1 MAAAT
6 AAAAA
11 ARSVFRSSSVRSMA
25 TRLSAGTSASRPPL
39 RIPKPQRPAAPPPS
53 LPRILRSPVE
63 MSFCVESLLPMH
75 SVTAAALMNS
85 MLSIPGNGYGW
96 LLEAG
101 NDDV

>member
-1 MAAAT
+1 MAAAAT
-6 AAAAA
+6 
-11 ARSVFRSSSVRSMA
+11 ARSVFRSSYIRSMT
-25 TRLSAGTSASRPPL
+25 TRLSAETRASHPPL
-39 RIPKPQRPAAPPPS
+39 RIPKPRRSAAPPP